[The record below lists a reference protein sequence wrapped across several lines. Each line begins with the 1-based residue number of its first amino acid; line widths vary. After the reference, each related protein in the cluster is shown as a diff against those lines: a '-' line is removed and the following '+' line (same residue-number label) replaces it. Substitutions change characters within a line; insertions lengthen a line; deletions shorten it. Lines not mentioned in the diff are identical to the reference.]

1 MAIVNYINANP
12 RSKTM
17 RYYLPVN
24 TVTSDISNNTSIYNP
39 DTSKDNVK

>member
-17 RYYLPVN
+17 RYYQSIPIEN
-24 TVTSDISNNTSIYNP
+24 STVHSTTNYQAGSSEP
-39 DTSKDNVK
+39 EE